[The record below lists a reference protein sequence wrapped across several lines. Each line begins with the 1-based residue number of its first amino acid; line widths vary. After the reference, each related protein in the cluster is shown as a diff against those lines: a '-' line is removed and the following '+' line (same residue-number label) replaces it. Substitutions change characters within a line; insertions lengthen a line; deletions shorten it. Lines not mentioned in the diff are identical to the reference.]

1 MRRRVRV
8 VGADHRLHLTE
19 GAVYSLL
26 IRGDQSA
33 GADALV
39 VQAKVF
45 RVGAGDQQLLCR
57 AAKAR
62 SPSASSFQ
70 TAGEAPV
77 GEIEQR

>member
-1 MRRRVRV
+1 MRRRVGV

-45 RVGAGDQQLLCR
+45 RVGAGDQQL
-57 AAKAR
+57 
-62 SPSASSFQ
+62 FM
-70 TAGEAPV
+70 
-77 GEIEQR
+77 